1 MSFAKT
7 RSSGSSLDLYRAIEA
22 NAGNFGQPLSNYQKL
37 NADIVSPYDQ
47 WTWAIG
53 TSYRVTTRSLLKAE
67 WAQTRTGVVSSF
79 IDAPSGGDSADKRL
93 NVFSLSYSFSF

>member
-1 MSFAKT
+1 MS
-7 RSSGSSLDLYRAIEA
+7 S
-22 NAGNFGQPLSNYQKL
+22 YQHL
-37 NADIVSPYDQ
+37 NADILAPYDQ

-67 WAQTRTGVVSSF
+67 WAQTRTGLVSSF
-79 IDAPSGGDSADKRL
+79 IDAPFGADSADKRL